1 MPTVSPIPT
10 AASRTA
16 GATWRPTAGNGRTA
30 RALTDSADLGTVV
43 HKPGREL
50 DDPKELLL
58 GSLDYYRSVIIRK
71 VDGLTDAQLRESRL
85 PSGWTPLELLKHL
98 SYMARRWLRCG
109 FRAEQLPD
117 PHGDEDQ
124 AGRWHAGP
132 GDTAASLIAALLA
145 AGEQTRAIACAAE
158 LTDISA
164 PGGRF
169 SDNDP
174 RPLPTLAWSLIY
186 VLQEYARHA
195 GHLDVAPELVGGTT
209 ELVDGT
215 TGELPGVAGPTST
228 NRGWPCMNTMLPD
241 HDHREKQEGPRSW
254 RWVT

>member
-1 MPTVSPIPT
+1 VQEETSVS
-10 AASRTA
+10 
-16 GATWRPTAGNGRTA
+16 
-30 RALTDSADLGTVV
+30 TVV

-58 GSLDYYRSVIIRK
+58 GFLDYYRSVIIRK
-71 VDGLTDAQLRESRL
+71 IDGLTDAELRASRL

-98 SYMARRWLRCG
+98 AYMERRWLRWG

-124 AGRWHAGP
+124 AGCWHAGP
-132 GDTAASLIAALLA
+132 GDTAASLIAALHA

-158 LTDISA
+158 LTDIST

-169 SDNDP
+169 SDNDR
-174 RPLPTLAWSLIY
+174 RPLPTLAWILTY

-195 GHLDVAPELVGGTT
+195 GHLDVARELI
-209 ELVDGT
+209 DGT
-215 TGELPGVAGPTST
+215 TGELPGVDSRVASPRQTGPVRTRARTAKPATSWSSRLT
-228 NRGWPCMNTMLPD
+228 AVRKT
-241 HDHREKQEGPRSW
+241 
-254 RWVT
+254 